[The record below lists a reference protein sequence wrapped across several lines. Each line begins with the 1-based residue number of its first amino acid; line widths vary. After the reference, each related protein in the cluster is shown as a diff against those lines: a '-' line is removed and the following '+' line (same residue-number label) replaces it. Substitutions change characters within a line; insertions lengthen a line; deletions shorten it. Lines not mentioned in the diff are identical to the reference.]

1 MMLKVSKIAVVR
13 IMLLLI
19 AAVLVFIIITAF
31 LLQLNVVTNF
41 KNSFVLIS
49 LFGAIITLGTIF
61 WSFGVISSQFNLI
74 SGQLQLLSAGRQ
86 SDNRVCKIDKSLKQI
101 ARSINQVSI
110 SYKNIAQYI
119 NNLQSDNFSQSFIL
133 RHDND
138 IVGQSLIN
146 IKASLVEKKH
156 IIETRAAD
164 EQKLGYINSGLAMFN
179 DIVRNNNNNR
189 EELYYKILTQII
201 EYTNSVQGAIFINF
215 NDTGNAVFKN
225 VATVAYDRRRL
236 LKQEYMI
243 GEGLVGRCAFE
254 KLPVYLTDIPES
266 YIQINSG
273 MGGATPRSLLLMPLK
288 VEQTVYGVIELASFN
303 TMDDY
308 KIEFVEKL
316 ANQLASQIASIQL
329 TNKTEDLLK
338 QARLQSDELKLQRE
352 QLEQNME
359 ELKSVQDEMVRKQN
373 ELIENKNLL
382 NTIIDLVPFPVFVK
396 NNTRQYIIINQE
408 QAKLYNMPANKM
420 LNKTD
425 DDFITDEQELDAI
438 RKSDNYVLVRNQ
450 RVKLPEQ
457 ELTVP
462 DGSKKI
468 LQTIKVPF
476 KNNLTGNVNILGVS
490 VDLSDLRKA
499 EQELEA
505 VSATVEKLRTEL
517 EENTVMLSGGL

>member
-1 MMLKVSKIAVVR
+1 
-13 IMLLLI
+13 
-19 AAVLVFIIITAF
+19 
-31 LLQLNVVTNF
+31 
-41 KNSFVLIS
+41 
-49 LFGAIITLGTIF
+49 
-61 WSFGVISSQFNLI
+61 
-74 SGQLQLLSAGRQ
+74 
-86 SDNRVCKIDKSLKQI
+86 
-101 ARSINQVSI
+101 
-110 SYKNIAQYI
+110 
-119 NNLQSDNFSQSFIL
+119 
-133 RHDND
+133 
-138 IVGQSLIN
+138 
-146 IKASLVEKKH
+146 
-156 IIETRAAD
+156 
-164 EQKLGYINSGLAMFN
+164 
-179 DIVRNNNNNR
+179 
-189 EELYYKILTQII
+189 
-201 EYTNSVQGAIFINF
+201 
-215 NDTGNAVFKN
+215 
-225 VATVAYDRRRL
+225 
-236 LKQEYMI
+236 MI